1 LRAGSADCCLGG
13 EPRDPIARSTS
24 LHWLPPGR
32 AGAAGRYR
40 WQASGGSV
48 APHRRGLPTRTG
60 RAVDTGPKYTMD
72 SASVN
77 CEARA
82 QTRHRA
88 RAPRARKHVG
98 HRARGGAD
106 PCESS
111 AGRARPARG
120 SRSGR
125 AGARAPRAAGADLC
139 ESPAGCARPAR
150 GSRSGRAGARAPRAG
165 VADLCESPAGCAR
178 PALGLA
184 PAPPPP
190 NSLPAHVAGEP
201 KAAMPR
207 AAAGVGAPPQG

>member
-1 LRAGSADCCLGG
+1 MLKYISIESWFRRLLPGWGA
-13 EPRDPIARSTS
+13 ARPHRQEHVITR
-24 LHWLPPGR
+24 LPPCR

-60 RAVDTGPKYTMD
+60 RAVDTGPMYTMD

-88 RAPRARKHVG
+88 RAPRA
-98 HRARGGAD
+98 GG
-106 PCESS
+106 
-111 AGRARPARG
+111 G
-120 SRSGR
+120 
-125 AGARAPRAAGADLC
+125 
-139 ESPAGCARPAR
+139 
-150 GSRSGRAGARAPRAG
+150 
-165 VADLCESPAGCAR
+165 DLCESPAGCAR

-190 NSLPAHVAGEP
+190 NSFPAHVAGEP